1 MADTGE
7 RGRSCGCGSS
17 TAVDEITD
25 VFADLIERVA
35 ETGDLSSFEAI
46 FRHYVPR
53 LKAWGMRSG
62 MNAAVAEELAQETM
76 ISLWR
81 KARTFERSRASASRW
96 VFAIFRNKRI
106 DDLRRDRLR
115 QTDLDRAAD
124 VADDGADPEASVH
137 INATGRALQR
147 AMRTLPEDQAVVLRE
162 VYFGCKSHR
171 QVAAELNVPLGTVKS
186 RVRLALARMRLAV
199 GDQQPS

>member
-1 MADTGE
+1 LPPSGAAIGAHD
-7 RGRSCGCGSS
+7 
-17 TAVDEITD
+17 A
-25 VFADLIERVA
+25 LIEQIA
-35 ETGDLSSFEAI
+35 HSGDTRAFEDL
-46 FRHYVPR
+46 FRHYAPR
-53 LKAWGMRSG
+53 LKGVGIRSG
-62 MNAAVAEELAQETM
+62 MSADVAEELAQETM

-124 VADDGADPEASVH
+124 VADDGADPEAWVH
-137 INATGRALQR
+137 LNATGRALQR

-186 RVRLALARMRLAV
+186 RVRLALARMRVAV
-199 GDQQPS
+199 GDQQPR

>member
-1 MADTGE
+1 MADTAGP
-7 RGRSCGCGSS
+7 GRSCGCGSS
-17 TAVDEITD
+17 AAAEEIID
-25 VFADLIERVA
+25 VFGHLIEQVA
-35 ETGDLSSFEAI
+35 ETGDAGSFEAI

-62 MNAAVAEELAQETM
+62 MTAAVAEELAQETM

-81 KARTFERSRASASRW
+81 KAKTFERSRASASRW

-106 DDLRRDRLR
+106 DYLRRDRLR
-115 QTDLDRAAD
+115 QTDLDRAEH
-124 VADDGADPEASVH
+124 VADDGPDPEACVH
-137 INATGRALQR
+137 INATGRELQR
-147 AMRTLPEDQAVVLRE
+147 ALGTLPEDQAVVLRE

-171 QVAAELNVPLGTVKS
+171 ELAAELNVPLGTVKS
-186 RVRLALARMRLAV
+186 RIRLALARMRLAV

>member
-1 MADTGE
+1 MADTAE
-7 RGRSCGCGSS
+7 PDRSCGCGSS
-17 TAVDEITD
+17 PATKEISD
-25 VFADLIERVA
+25 VFEHLIEQVA
-35 ETGDLSSFEAI
+35 ETGDPSSFEAI

-62 MNAAVAEELAQETM
+62 MTAAVAEELAQETM

-81 KARTFERSRASASRW
+81 KAKSFERSRASASRW

-106 DDLRRDRLR
+106 DYLRRDQLR
-115 QTDLDRAAD
+115 QTDLDRAAH
-124 VADDGADPEASVH
+124 VADDGPDPEACVR
-137 INATGRALQR
+137 INAASRDLQR
-147 AMRTLPEDQAVVLRE
+147 ALGTLPEDQAVVLRE

-171 QVAAELNVPLGTVKS
+171 EVAVELNVPLGTVKS

-199 GDQQPS
+199 GDQQAR